1 MLLSSEMK
9 GFFLFKA
16 MLLLGLCG
24 AAYAG
29 SVTVEGM
36 DREITI
42 NQAQSKVPQGKKV
55 TDTSCTTIEVRL
67 DPRYRCTV
75 IWE

>member
-1 MLLSSEMK
+1 MLLISVMK
-9 GFFLFKA
+9 GFSLFKTL
-16 MLLLGLCG
+16 LLLGLCG
-24 AAYAG
+24 GAHAG

-36 DREITI
+36 DREIAI

-75 IWE
+75 FWE

>member
-1 MLLSSEMK
+1 MAWMLLISSI
-9 GFFLFKA
+9 
-16 MLLLGLCG
+16 CG
-24 AAYAG
+24 GAHAG

-42 NQAQSKVPQGKKV
+42 NQALGKVPQGTKA

-67 DPRYRCTV
+67 DPRYPCTV

>member
-1 MLLSSEMK
+1 MAWMLLISSI
-9 GFFLFKA
+9 
-16 MLLLGLCG
+16 CG
-24 AAYAG
+24 GAHAG

-36 DREITI
+36 DRVFTI
-42 NQAQSKVPQGKKV
+42 NQAMGKVPQGSKA
-55 TDTSCTTIEVRL
+55 TDTSCITIEVRL

>member
-1 MLLSSEMK
+1 MNSCSPL
-9 GFFLFKA
+9 KA
-16 MLLLGLCG
+16 LLLLGLCG
-24 AAYAG
+24 GVHAG

-55 TDTSCTTIEVRL
+55 TDTSCTTIQVRL

-75 IWE
+75 VCE